1 MPSTQLTPCVQR
13 LSGPRSSPCHHSFH
27 DTSQRR
33 VAITQSN
40 TTTLLSLLF
49 NIIIAIFFFTAILL
63 PLHYYTIY
71 LKIIFV
77 TLETQSERED
87 GVFRRHLTNPIGNLK
102 MITVLSLAVLFDY
115 FMQFF
120 SERERQ

>member
-1 MPSTQLTPCVQR
+1 MPSTLLTPCVHGLSRPQR
-13 LSGPRSSPCHHSFH
+13 SPCHHSFH

-77 TLETQSERED
+77 TLQTQFERED
-87 GVFRRHLTNPIGNLK
+87 GMFRRHLTNRIGNLK
-102 MITVLSLAVLFDY
+102 MITVLSLAALIDY
-115 FMQFF
+115 FMRFY
-120 SERERQ
+120 SERERE